1 MYMAMLKKQSLHLI
15 TVIIILF
22 TTLGLYSQESV
33 ISIGEN
39 DLWNNVQ
46 ITNLSLVEG
55 KRGFLDL
62 TNSDSEYKP
71 DKFSDIIL
79 HLNKPE
85 QYDSTGN
92 YTFLNQVSY
101 LNSYESMGGGSAYFD
116 GSDPLIFEAGRN
128 ALFSPSTLWG
138 DFSLEFRL
146 LPATLK
152 EGSTIILWKGLQKKE
167 NHLVAQE
174 IRCTVSNRQL
184 VWDFENFFMNPDN
197 TLRRIS
203 LTGDKLIPG
212 IWSHHM
218 ISFDSETGLLEYKI
232 NNVPADN
239 TYTSKNERESLEFNV
254 PLIGNQQSFPIEL
267 GENFSGLIDEF
278 RISKKIIDSPV
289 LHRFSTTGYLES
301 EIIDFHTPNSLLKS
315 IDTESSIPGNT
326 SIRHQY
332 AISNEKFELLGPN
345 ILWVDFEPS
354 ESLSKYGRFIKIR
367 SQLFSETATEVA
379 PVLSNIIIKYK
390 EANAPSPPL
399 NISVQKI
406 ENNVIISWD
415 KSIDPEIIGYLVYY
429 GEEPGK
435 YFSIDSPIDSGLE
448 NSVILN
454 GLSMN
459 THYYIAVTS
468 YKSLQPRL
476 ESLFSREVSIIP

>member
-1 MYMAMLKKQSLHLI
+1 MYIVMLKKQSFHLI

-22 TTLGLYSQESV
+22 TSLGLHSQESV
-33 ISIGEN
+33 ISLGED
-39 DLWNNVQ
+39 DLWNRVQ

-62 TNSDSEYKP
+62 TNSDSEYIP
-71 DKFSDIIL
+71 DKFSDMIL

-92 YTFLNQVSY
+92 YTFLNQGSY
-101 LNSYESMGGGSAYFD
+101 MHSEESMGGASAYFD
-116 GSDPLIFEAGRN
+116 GTDPLIIKPGLN

-138 DFSLEFRL
+138 DFSIEFRL
-146 LPATLK
+146 FPATLK
-152 EGSTIILWKGLQKKE
+152 EGSTIVLWKGLQKKQD
-167 NHLVAQE
+167 HLVAQE

-197 TLRRIS
+197 SLTRIS
-203 LTGDKLIPG
+203 LIGDKLIPG
-212 IWSHHM
+212 VWSHHM
-218 ISFDSETGLLEYKI
+218 ISFDSETGLLEYRI

-239 TYTSKNERESLEFNV
+239 LYTSKNERESLEFNV

-278 RISKKIIDSPV
+278 RITKEIINFPV
-289 LHRFSTTGYLES
+289 LHRFSTTGYIES
-301 EIIDFHTPNSLLKS
+301 EIFDFQTANSLLKT
-315 IDTESSIPGNT
+315 IETESFIPGNT

-332 AISNEKFELLGPN
+332 AISNEKFELLGPD
-345 ILWVDFEPS
+345 IFWIDFVPS
-354 ESLSKYGRFIKIR
+354 ELILKNGRFIKIR
-367 SQLFSETATEVA
+367 SQFFSEAATETA
-379 PVLSNIIIKYK
+379 PILSNIKIKYK
-390 EANAPSPPL
+390 EADAPSPPL
-399 NISVQKI
+399 NISVKKI
-406 ENNVIISWD
+406 ENNVLISWE
-415 KSIDPEIIGYLVYY
+415 KSIDPEILGYLVYY

-448 NSVILN
+448 NSILLN

-468 YKSLQPRL
+468 YKSLQPRQ